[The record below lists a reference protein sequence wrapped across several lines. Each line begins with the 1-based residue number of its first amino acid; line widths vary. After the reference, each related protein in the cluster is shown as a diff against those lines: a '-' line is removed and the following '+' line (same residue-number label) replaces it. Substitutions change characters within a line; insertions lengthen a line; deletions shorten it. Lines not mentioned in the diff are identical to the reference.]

1 MVRMDTLAAAPTSA
15 RRPKFIDATRS
26 SSGNTLAE
34 VVAGL
39 RADAPS
45 LAPKYFYDP
54 LGSRLFEAICE
65 LPEYYL
71 TRTEAQIFDRFGR
84 DIAKYV
90 GAGST
95 LIDLGA
101 GNCEKAERLFD
112 LLRPAQYVAI
122 DISAAFLRYRL
133 ECLQDK
139 HAALDVVGIAMDF
152 TQRFELPEAVRRER
166 RRFFYPGS
174 SLGNFTPDQAT
185 QFLRNVRAAGG
196 DDCAI
201 LLGVDLVK
209 DKSTLDAAYDDSLG
223 VTAAFNIN
231 ILNQVNRLL
240 GSNFDVRDWRH
251 VAFFN
256 PQESRIEMHLE
267 ARRDLTVRLPDGP
280 RTFGAGTRIHTENS
294 YKYSEASLQRLLED
308 AGFARPTLWFDERR
322 AFAVLFSAAG
332 R

>member
-1 MVRMDTLAAAPTSA
+1 MDTRAASPV
-15 RRPKFIDATRS
+15 RRPTFIDATRA
-26 SSGNTLAE
+26 SGAHPRQEIT
-34 VVAGL
+34 AGL
-39 RADAPS
+39 RAQSPFLS
-45 LAPKYFYDP
+45 PKYFYDP

-71 TRTEAQIFDRFGR
+71 TRTEAQIFERYGR
-84 DIAKYV
+84 DIAKSV
-90 GAGST
+90 GAGAT

-112 LLRPAQYVAI
+112 LLHPAQYVAI

-139 HAALDVVGIAMDF
+139 HALLDVVGIAMDF
-152 TQRFELPEAVRRER
+152 TQRFELPAAVRRER

-174 SLGNFTPDQAT
+174 SIGNFTPEEAQ

-201 LLGVDLVK
+201 LMGADLVK
-209 DKSTLDAAYDDSLG
+209 DKGTLDAAYDDSLG

-231 ILNQVNRLL
+231 ILNQVNRLI

-251 VAFFN
+251 IAFFN
-256 PQESRIEMHLE
+256 AEKSRIEMHLE
-267 ARRDLTVRLPDGP
+267 ARRDVTVRLPDGP
-280 RTFGAGTRIHTENS
+280 RTFRAGVRIHTENS
-294 YKYSEASLQRLLED
+294 YKYTEEALQRLLEA
-308 AGFARPTLWFDERR
+308 AGFARPTFWFDERR
-322 AFAVLFSAAG
+322 AFSVVSCSAQH
-332 R
+332 